1 MRRGLTAFAFVLVA
15 MLSAMAQQSS
25 GEPAMPTASTAF
37 LPRVGQS
44 TQYKYSDTITSP
56 KGTRRFTAT
65 LRLTSVTAERVQASI
80 AINGK
85 EPHSIDFF
93 VDDLDTLQ
101 PTSMPDGGRES
112 ANKRHNSDQT
122 QQAAAIQAFV
132 SRISLASRIAAQP
145 TQETSFQTKMVIPG
159 ASCPL
164 HPTLVLK
171 PTQPEEVVADASD
184 TTSVSASQG
193 NRRLFMPLGLGIGA
207 GFIGGAIGGTPGRI
221 VGISISA
228 TSLVVSL
235 VRSRHSGPLPADVSL
250 HIEGK
255 LADGR
260 LQSLSGD
267 QELVVHAS
275 KHTHTITDKWSLVA
289 GSEFTAGL

>member
-1 MRRGLTAFAFVLVA
+1 MRKGLTAFAFVLVA
-15 MLSAMAQQSS
+15 FLSARAQQPS
-25 GEPAMPTASTAF
+25 GEPAMPTASSAF

-44 TQYKYSDTITSP
+44 KQYEYSDTITSP
-56 KGTRRFTAT
+56 KGSRRFTAT
-65 LRLTSVTAERVQASI
+65 LRLTSVSAKEVEAGI

-85 EPHSIDFF
+85 EPHNIDFF
-93 VDDLDTLQ
+93 VDDSGTLQ
-101 PTSMPDGGRES
+101 PTSMPEGES
-112 ANKRHNSDQT
+112 KSTNTRHNSDQA

-132 SRISLASRIAAQP
+132 SRISLASRISTQP
-145 TQETSFQTKMVIPG
+145 TQETSFQTKITVPG
-159 ASCPL
+159 ASCPVN
-164 HPTLVLK
+164 PTLVIKL
-171 PTQPEEVVADASD
+171 TQPEELVADASD
-184 TTSVSASQG
+184 TTSVSSSQT

-235 VRSRHSGPLPADVSL
+235 VRSRHSGPQPADVSL

-275 KHTHTITDKWSLVA
+275 KRTRTITDKWSLVA
-289 GSEFTAGL
+289 GSEVAAGL